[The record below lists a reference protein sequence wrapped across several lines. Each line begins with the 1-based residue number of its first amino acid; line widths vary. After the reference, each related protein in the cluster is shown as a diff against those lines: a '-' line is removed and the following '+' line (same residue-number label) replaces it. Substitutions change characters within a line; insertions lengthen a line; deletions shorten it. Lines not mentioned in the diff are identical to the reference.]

1 MKTNEKGRKAEEKR
15 EKREDKKLLTKLS
28 TLLRPTREWIATI
41 EFKGEEG
48 RIYPFGVALM
58 IYKVPEG
65 HRLLLKNV
73 KCSATSEFGGLPS
86 NAWHKIRIVSTP
98 HGLLCE
104 EPFLRYAD
112 VKFDPPQVINQNQNL
127 YVYIHNKS
135 SEFIESTVNITG
147 ILENVA
153 VIKLISI
160 AKFIIPFISLLI
172 SIAMLGSTI
181 SITGILERFFT
192 KLISIAKLIF
202 T

>member
-1 MKTNEKGRKAEEKR
+1 MRGNEKGRKAEEKR
-15 EKREDKKLLTKLS
+15 EKREDKKLLTKLQ
-28 TLLRPTREWIATI
+28 TLLRPTREWIVTI
-41 EFKGEEG
+41 EFRGEEG

-58 IYKVPEG
+58 IYKVPKG

-104 EPFLRYAD
+104 KSFLRYAD
-112 VKFDPPQVINQNQNL
+112 VKFNPPQVINQNQNL
-127 YVYIHNKS
+127 YVYIHNMS

-147 ILENVA
+147 ILERA
-153 VIKLISI
+153 SVIKLISI
-160 AKFIIPFISLLI
+160 AKFIIL
-172 SIAMLGSTI
+172 
-181 SITGILERFFT
+181 FFT

>member
-15 EKREDKKLLTKLS
+15 EEREDKIKKLP
-28 TLLRPTREWIATI
+28 LLRPRDVWTATI

-48 RIYPFGVALM
+48 RIPPFGDASKV
-58 IYKVPEG
+58 YTVPEG

-86 NAWHKIRIVSTP
+86 DVWHKIRIVSSQ
-98 HGLLCE
+98 HGLLYE
-104 EPFLRYAD
+104 KFFLGD
-112 VKFDPPQVINQNQNL
+112 IDNPFDPPQVINQNQNL

-147 ILENVA
+147 ILERA
-153 VIKLISI
+153 SVIKLISI
-160 AKFIIPFISLLI
+160 AKFIIL
-172 SIAMLGSTI
+172 
-181 SITGILERFFT
+181 FFT

>member
-28 TLLRPTREWIATI
+28 TLLRPRDVWTATI

-48 RIYPFGVALM
+48 RIPPFKVAST
-58 IYKVPEG
+58 KVYTVPKG

-73 KCSATSEFGGLPS
+73 KCSATSEGGLPS
-86 NAWHKIRIVSTP
+86 NAWHKIWIVSTP

-104 EPFLRYAD
+104 KPFLRYAD

-127 YVYIHNKS
+127 YVYIHNMS

-147 ILENVA
+147 ILERVS

-160 AKFIIPFISLLI
+160 AKFFTKFIFPFISLLI
-172 SIAMLGSTI
+172 TSPC
-181 SITGILERFFT
+181 
-192 KLISIAKLIF
+192 
-202 T
+202 

>member
-15 EKREDKKLLTKLS
+15 EEREDKIKKLP
-28 TLLRPTREWIATI
+28 LLRPRDVWTATI

-48 RIYPFGVALM
+48 RIPPFGDAS
-58 IYKVPEG
+58 KVYTVPKG

-73 KCSATSEFGGLPS
+73 KCSVTSEEGLPS
-86 NAWHKIRIVSTP
+86 NVWHKIRIVSSQ
-98 HGLLCE
+98 HGLLYE
-104 EPFLRYAD
+104 KFFLGD
-112 VKFDPPQVINQNQNL
+112 IDNPFDPPQVINQNQNL

-160 AKFIIPFISLLI
+160 AKFIFPFISLLI

>member
-15 EKREDKKLLTKLS
+15 EEREDKIKKLP
-28 TLLRPTREWIATI
+28 LLRPRDVWTATI

-48 RIYPFGVALM
+48 RIPPFGDASKV
-58 IYKVPEG
+58 YTVPEG

-73 KCSATSEFGGLPS
+73 KCSATSEEGLPS
-86 NAWHKIRIVSTP
+86 NAWHKIRIVSSQ
-98 HGLLCE
+98 HGLLYE
-104 EPFLRYAD
+104 KFFLGD
-112 VKFDPPQVINQNQNL
+112 IDNPFDPPQVINQNQNL

-147 ILENVA
+147 ILERA
-153 VIKLISI
+153 SVIKLISI
-160 AKFIIPFISLLI
+160 AKFIIL
-172 SIAMLGSTI
+172 
-181 SITGILERFFT
+181 FFT

>member
-15 EKREDKKLLTKLS
+15 EEREDKIKKLP
-28 TLLRPTREWIATI
+28 LLRPRDVWTATI

-48 RIYPFGVALM
+48 RIPPFGDAS
-58 IYKVPEG
+58 KVYTVPKG

-73 KCSATSEFGGLPS
+73 KCSVTSEEGLPS
-86 NAWHKIRIVSTP
+86 NAWHKIWIVSTP

-104 EPFLRYAD
+104 KPFLRYAD

-127 YVYIHNKS
+127 YVYIHNMS

-147 ILENVA
+147 ILERA
-153 VIKLISI
+153 PVIKLISI
-160 AKFIIPFISLLI
+160 AKFIIL
-172 SIAMLGSTI
+172 
-181 SITGILERFFT
+181 FFT